1 MRAEGHRR
9 VARNEARN
17 VLKERVM
24 TLSVGLIGYG
34 LGGSVFHAPLIDAV
48 ERLSLKAIATT
59 RPLAR
64 DDVRVVPVPEALI
77 ADRHL
82 DLLVI
87 ASPNRSHF
95 PLAKAAL
102 LAGKH
107 VVVDK
112 PFTVTQEE
120 ADALIALATE
130 QRRVLTVFH
139 NRRWDGDYLTVKQ
152 LLGSGTLGKIMLFEA
167 HWDRFR
173 PAIKQGWREVPDL
186 GAGLLNDLGP
196 HLLDQALQLFGAPDA
211 ISGDVMA
218 QRTEANVDDY
228 FSLTLCYGQ
237 MRAILSASTLVAAAR
252 PRFAVH
258 GSLGSFVKYGL
269 DPQATMLEAGAR
281 PGAPGFGEEAP
292 EFYGA
297 LARPEQEPVSAPTL
311 PGCYGHFYEAVAD
324 AILDGAPVPVDPFD
338 AREGLRLIELA
349 RQSAAE
355 GRLLS
360 ATQRR

>member
-1 MRAEGHRR
+1 
-9 VARNEARN
+9 
-17 VLKERVM
+17 M

-34 LGGSVFHAPLIDAV
+34 LAGSVFHAPLIDAV
-48 ERLSLKAIATT
+48 ERLSLTAVSTT
-59 RPLAR
+59 RPVAR
-64 DDVRVVPVPEALI
+64 DDVRVTPDPEALF
-77 ADRHL
+77 ADRDL
-82 DLLVI
+82 DLIVI

-112 PFTVTQEE
+112 PLTVTPEE

-152 LLGSGTLGKIMLFEA
+152 LIAAGTLGDIMLFEA

-186 GAGLLNDLGP
+186 GSGLLNDLGP

-211 ISGDVMA
+211 IYADVMS
-218 QRTEANVDDY
+218 QRTKAEVDDY
-228 FSLTLCYGQ
+228 FNLTLCYGQ
-237 MRAILSASTLVAAAR
+237 MRAILSASTLVTAPR
-252 PRFAVH
+252 PRFALH
-258 GSLGSFVKYGL
+258 ASLGSFVKYGL
-269 DPQATMLEAGAR
+269 DPQALMLEAGAR
-281 PGAPGFGEEAP
+281 PGDPGFGEEPP
-292 EFYGA
+292 EFHGA
-297 LARPEQEPVSAPTL
+297 LARADKEPVRVTTL
-311 PGCYGHFYEAVAD
+311 TGSYSYFYEAVAD
-324 AILDGAPVPVDPFD
+324 AILEGAQIPVDPSD

-355 GRLLS
+355 GRLVSVAL
-360 ATQRR
+360 RPVR